1 MFFLK
6 KFKKGK
12 RGVTLLEIILVLAI
26 LAILAASSVG
36 GLSAYRGKQVLS
48 GETSQ
53 VAAIFSKARSQ
64 TLASR
69 SELSY
74 GVRLETDRVTLY
86 TGPTFDSVPGT
97 REEYV
102 LHNMVNLT
110 DISLSGGGTDVLFE
124 RLTGETA
131 SYGTFRVTLL
141 SDTSQHN
148 TFSIKQTGLTGL
160 EN

>member
-86 TGPTFDSVPGT
+86 TGRRSIAFPEPERSMFCTILSILRIF
-97 REEYV
+97 
-102 LHNMVNLT
+102 L
-110 DISLSGGGTDVLFE
+110 SLAAERMFFLNASLE
-124 RLTGETA
+124 KRRLTGR
-131 SYGTFRVTLL
+131 SGLHFFRILPNITHFPLNRRVLP
-141 SDTSQHN
+141 
-148 TFSIKQTGLTGL
+148 G
-160 EN
+160 